1 MNNLNEDFLTYIWQF
16 QLFDKNIQTSDG
28 HILQVIQ
35 AGERNHDSGPD
46 FFNARIKIWN
56 TTWAGNVEIHINA
69 SDWYKHKHQ
78 NDQAYD
84 NIILHVVL
92 NEDETVYRKNNE
104 KIPTLVLNQRF
115 NESILEKYTLFME
128 SKKWIPCEELIGSV
142 NYFEINNFLDA
153 LMTERIEQKSDFIID
168 ELKHL
173 KLDFRE
179 VFYRK
184 LARNFG
190 FKTNSAPF
198 ELLAKS
204 LPLNIL
210 SKHKNN
216 LIQIEALLFGQAGL
230 LEGSFKDSHPRLLK
244 REYSFLSKKYQLEPL
259 NKKLWKFM
267 RLRPANFPTIR
278 IAQFAKIL
286 YKSSAELTNLLEA
299 EKLSEIINLFRIET
313 CEYWKDH
320 YRFDTKTEVRKKVLG
335 VSSINLIL
343 INTIIPFL
351 FVYGQ
356 HRSNEQLQQKAL
368 TWLEQIKAENNHIVN
383 RFKAVGIKPQNAM
396 QSQALLQLKSNYCN
410 NKRCLECRIGHRLLK
425 ES

>member
-1 MNNLNEDFLTYIWQF
+1 MNNLHEDFLIYIWQF
-16 QLFDKNIQTSDG
+16 QLFDQNIQTSDG
-28 HILQVIQ
+28 QNLQIIQ

-46 FFNARIKIWN
+46 FFNARIKIEN
-56 TTWAGNVEIHINA
+56 TTWAGNVEIHINS
-69 SDWYKHKHQ
+69 SDWYKHNHQ
-78 NDQAYD
+78 HDQAYD

-92 NEDETVYRKNNE
+92 NDDEAVYRKNKE
-104 KIPTLVLNQRF
+104 KIPTLILHQRF

-142 NYFEINNFLDA
+142 NYFELNSFLDA
-153 LMTERIEQKSDFIID
+153 LMMERIEQKSDLINN

-190 FKTNSAPF
+190 FNINSTPF

-210 SKHKNN
+210 SKHKNDQF
-216 LIQIEALLFGQAGL
+216 QIETLLFGQAGL
-230 LEGSFKDSHPRLLK
+230 LEASFRDNYPNILK

-286 YKSSAELTNLLEA
+286 YKSSTDLTNLLET

-313 CEYWKDH
+313 NEYWKDH
-320 YRFDTKTEVRKKVLG
+320 YQFDTKSELRKKVLG
-335 VSSINLIL
+335 ISSINLIL

-356 HRSNEQLQQKAL
+356 HRANEPLQQKAL

-383 RFKAVGIKPQNAM
+383 RFKSIGIKPQNAM
-396 QSQALLQLKSNYCN
+396 QSQALLQLKSNYCK
-410 NKRCLECRIGHRLLK
+410 NKRCLECRIGHRILK